1 MGWFSGTDAER
12 VLAQRK
18 KRRHASDFRPVRAIR
33 EESSRSARKGCDRVP
48 RTDPEPTKTMSDNGY
63 AVRLEG
69 VTKRFG
75 THTAVESFDFEVPR
89 GVICGL
95 LGPNGSGKTT
105 SIRMIMGI
113 LHPDQGVVSLFG
125 SDPDTTRRTKV
136 GYLPEERGVYKKMKC
151 VELIVFLAEIRGVRR
166 AEGRRRAEA
175 WLGRLG
181 LTEWAD
187 KKIEDLS
194 KGMQQKIQ
202 FISTVIHEPELL
214 ILDEP
219 FSGLDP
225 INQDVLEEIV
235 REFHARGTTILFSTH
250 LMDQAER
257 LCERVCL
264 ISNARKVLDADLK
277 ELKAAER
284 KGVVAVEFE
293 GPDAW
298 LRGPEIDHIEQR
310 DGALHLV
317 LREGAD
323 HQAIL
328 QRGVRSGARILR
340 FDLVEPRLHEIFVRH
355 AGADAV
361 GDAGMPSGARMG
373 GP

>member
-1 MGWFSGTDAER
+1 
-12 VLAQRK
+12 
-18 KRRHASDFRPVRAIR
+18 
-33 EESSRSARKGCDRVP
+33 
-48 RTDPEPTKTMSDNGY
+48 MSDNDF
-63 AVRLEG
+63 AVRLQG

-75 THTAVESFDFEVPR
+75 KHTAVEDFDFEVPR

-113 LHPDQGVVSLFG
+113 LNPDEGSVSLFG
-125 SDPDTTRRTKV
+125 ADPDLTRRTKV

-151 VELIVFLAEIRGVRR
+151 LELIMFLGEIRGVKR
-166 AEGRRRAEA
+166 AEGRRRGGVWME
-175 WLGRLG
+175 RLG
-181 LTEWAD
+181 LSEWAD
-187 KKIEDLS
+187 KKVEDLS

-202 FISTVIHEPELL
+202 FIGTVIHEPELL

-235 REFHARGTTILFSTH
+235 RDFHSKGTTILFSTH

-264 ISNARKVLDADLK
+264 ISNAKKVLDADLK
-277 ELKAAER
+277 DLKAAER

-293 GPDAW
+293 GPDTW
-298 LRGPEIDHIEQR
+298 THGPEVDHVEEVE
-310 DGALHLV
+310 GGLHLV
-317 LREGAD
+317 LRDGAD
-323 HQAIL
+323 HQPIL
-328 QRGVRSGARILR
+328 ERAVRSGARILS

-355 AGADAV
+355 AGAGAV
-361 GDAGMPSGARMG
+361 GDAGTPVRAKLSGSDQRYAGTTG
-373 GP
+373 GA

>member
-1 MGWFSGTDAER
+1 
-12 VLAQRK
+12 
-18 KRRHASDFRPVRAIR
+18 
-33 EESSRSARKGCDRVP
+33 
-48 RTDPEPTKTMSDNGY
+48 MSDNGF
-63 AVRLEG
+63 ALRLDG

-75 THTAVESFDFEVPR
+75 KHTAVDGFDFEVPR
-89 GVICGL
+89 GSICGL

-105 SIRMIMGI
+105 TIRMIMGI
-113 LHPDQGVVSLFG
+113 LHPDEGSVSLFG
-125 SDPDTTRRTKV
+125 ADPDVTRRTKV

-151 VELIVFLAEIRGVRR
+151 LEFVTFLAEIRGLRR
-166 AEGRRRAEA
+166 AVGRERGLE
-175 WLGRLG
+175 WLQRLG
-181 LTEWAD
+181 LGEYAD
-187 KKIEDLS
+187 KKVEDLS

-202 FISTVIHEPELL
+202 FIGTVIHEPELL

-235 REFHARGTTILFSTH
+235 RDFHEKGTTILFSTH

-264 ISNARKVLDADLK
+264 ISNARKVLDADLR

-293 GPDAW
+293 GPDTW
-298 LRGPEIDHIEQR
+298 LHGPEIDRIEQANV
-310 DGALHLV
+310 GLNLI

-328 QRGVRSGARILR
+328 RRGVGAGVRILR

-355 AGADAV
+355 AGDGAV
-361 GDAGMPSGARMG
+361 GDAGMPTGANMG
-373 GP
+373 GT

>member
-1 MGWFSGTDAER
+1 
-12 VLAQRK
+12 
-18 KRRHASDFRPVRAIR
+18 
-33 EESSRSARKGCDRVP
+33 
-48 RTDPEPTKTMSDNGY
+48 MSDNGF
-63 AVRLEG
+63 AIRLEG

-75 THTAVESFDFEVPR
+75 KHTAVEDFDFEVPK

-105 SIRMIMGI
+105 TIRMIMGI
-113 LHPDQGVVSLFG
+113 LHPDEGSVSLFG
-125 SDPDTTRRTKV
+125 ADPDTTRRTKV
-136 GYLPEERGVYKKMKC
+136 GYLPEERGVYKKMQC
-151 VELIVFLAEIRGVRR
+151 LDLIMFLGEIRGVRR
-166 AEGRRRAEA
+166 PEGRRRGLE
-175 WLGRLG
+175 WLERLG
-181 LTEWAD
+181 LEEWAD
-187 KKIEDLS
+187 KKVEDLS

-202 FISTVIHEPELL
+202 FIGTVIHEPELL

-235 REFHARGTTILFSTH
+235 RDFHAKGTTILFSTH

-264 ISNARKVLDADLK
+264 ISNARKVLDADLS

-284 KGVVAVEFE
+284 RGVVAVEFE
-293 GPDAW
+293 GPDDW
-298 LRGPEIDHIEQR
+298 LRGPEIDRVEEA
-310 DGALHLV
+310 DGALHLI
-317 LREGAD
+317 LRDGAD

-328 QRGVRSGARILR
+328 QRGVQSGARILR

-355 AGADAV
+355 AGDGAV
-361 GDAGMPSGARMG
+361 GDAGMPATANVGGA
-373 GP
+373 

>member
-1 MGWFSGTDAER
+1 
-12 VLAQRK
+12 
-18 KRRHASDFRPVRAIR
+18 
-33 EESSRSARKGCDRVP
+33 
-48 RTDPEPTKTMSDNGY
+48 MSDNDF
-63 AVRLEG
+63 AVRLQG

-75 THTAVESFDFEVPR
+75 KHTAVEGFDFEVPR

-113 LHPDQGVVSLFG
+113 LNPDEGSVSLFG
-125 SDPDTTRRTKV
+125 ADPDVTRRTKV

-151 VELIVFLAEIRGVRR
+151 LELIMFLGEIRGVKR
-166 AEGRRRAEA
+166 AEGRRRGGV
-175 WLGRLG
+175 WLERLG
-181 LTEWAD
+181 LSEWAD
-187 KKIEDLS
+187 KRVEDLS

-202 FISTVIHEPELL
+202 FIGTVIHEPELL

-235 REFHARGTTILFSTH
+235 RDFHSKGTTILFSTH

-264 ISNARKVLDADLK
+264 ISNAKKVLDADLK
-277 ELKAAER
+277 DLKAAER

-293 GPDAW
+293 GPDTW
-298 LRGPEIDHIEQR
+298 THGPEVDHVEVVE
-310 DGALHLV
+310 GGLHLV
-317 LREGAD
+317 LRDGAD
-323 HQAIL
+323 HQPIL
-328 QRGVRSGARILR
+328 ERAVRSGARILS

-355 AGADAV
+355 AGDGAA
-361 GDAGMPSGARMG
+361 GDSGIPVAAKVSGSGPSYARTTGGA
-373 GP
+373 